1 MGVLKEYVSRA
12 RAECVNKLWVVL
24 GEAGEGPRDPVL
36 LDGVTGKAS
45 KLKELKLIALRG
57 RFVDSDSKQLSASEK
72 GNYT

>member
-12 RAECVNKLWVVL
+12 RAECVNKLWVKAQ
-24 GEAGEGPRDPVL
+24 GTQFCW
-36 LDGVTGKAS
+36 DGVTGKAL

>member
-1 MGVLKEYVSRA
+1 M
-12 RAECVNKLWVVL
+12 NILWVVL
-24 GEAGEGPRDPVL
+24 GESPKNPVL

-57 RFVDSDSKQLSASEK
+57 RFVDSKQLSASEK